1 MTAVGNGDWKEK
13 HAFACKQCLF
23 VWILSDR
30 GIHGCMQ
37 RHIAYTIQGMIHITS
52 SGKRRLRRYQDHFG
66 FPKSKKPT
74 MRTSFCRAVE
84 CVDYDRHPAWQ
95 NYVIIKFPQFHLA
108 QIRHSQLNWS
118 ANYIVSLIAFFY
130 IIISGELQYRFPS
143 FGATNGGVCTED
155 EESLLP
161 LKAMLITL

>member
-1 MTAVGNGDWKEK
+1 MIIVAFSIWLAAAEIGAVEIKVTAVGNGDWKEK

-108 QIRHSQLNWS
+108 QIRHSQPNWS
-118 ANYIVSLIAFFY
+118 
-130 IIISGELQYRFPS
+130 
-143 FGATNGGVCTED
+143 D
-155 EESLLP
+155 SLLR
-161 LKAMLITL
+161 LVTSYR